1 MKKEE
6 AAAEEI
12 LRQLR
17 ASGYSY
23 GGMLS
28 IIRLA
33 LEKLENL
40 KKIKK

>member
-1 MKKEE
+1 MKKELII
-6 AAAEEI
+6 ADKI
-12 LRQLR
+12 LRELR
-17 ASGYSY
+17 NGGHSY
-23 GGMLS
+23 GSMLS